1 MFQDRPLISFD
12 YAAKTVLRNP
22 SNFDVFSGF
31 LSELLCRDVA
41 VQEILEG
48 ESLKDNEYEGTNRVD
63 MKVKIDGA
71 EIVVVEIQFEHEA
84 DFLQRTLFG
93 VSKAITS
100 QHRKGEKFNDIKKV
114 YSIDIIYF
122 NLSQSSD
129 YIYNGRTNYI
139 GMNTKEELKLAE
151 DKKAFYETEHIG
163 DIYPEY
169 YLIEV
174 NKFDETIR
182 SKFDE
187 WIYFLKTD
195 MVKKEFTAKGLR
207 EAKDKLDYLR
217 LSLEE
222 QAEYDRKMN
231 RRSSFISAMDTA
243 KMEGE
248 FIGEARGIERGIAEG
263 EYIGEIL
270 GIFQTAKKM
279 KAEGMSVDLIS
290 KITNW
295 SKEELAGL

>member
-1 MFQDRPLISFD
+1 MSQDRPLISFD
-12 YAAKTVLRNP
+12 YAAKTVLRDP
-22 SNFDVFSGF
+22 ANFGILSGF
-31 LSELLCRDVA
+31 LSELLNKDVA
-41 VQEILEG
+41 VQEILES

-63 MKVKIDGA
+63 MKVEIDNA

-93 VSKAITS
+93 VSKAVTS
-100 QHRKGEKFNDIKKV
+100 QHLKGEKFNDIKKV

-122 NLSQSSD
+122 NLSQSLD

-139 GMNTKEELKLAE
+139 GMHTKEELKLAA
-151 DKKAFYETEHIG
+151 DKKVFYGTECIG

-174 NKFDETIR
+174 NKFDKTIR
-182 SKFDE
+182 NRFDE

-195 MVKKEFTAKGLR
+195 EVRQEFTAKGLK
-207 EAKDKLDYLR
+207 EAKDKLDYLK

-231 RRSSFISAMDTA
+231 RRSSFTSAMDTA
-243 KMEGE
+243 RMEGNFE
-248 FIGEARGIERGIAEG
+248 GEARGRAEG
-263 EYIGEIL
+263 
-270 GIFQTAKKM
+270 
-279 KAEGMSVDLIS
+279 KAEGRAEGQQQVLDLLRQGYS
-290 KITNW
+290 LSEVERMLSN
-295 SKEELAGL
+295 SR